1 MSSASSVATAGERR
15 RRAPTPAVLW
25 AIGIAGC
32 VASALTM
39 SMAFS
44 SERPEP
50 GLQGALSVWI
60 QLPYIVGGLIAWWR
74 RPDSRFGPLMV
85 IAGWVAFITTFSYST
100 LDLPYTVGQ
109 LFDLLPVA
117 LFLHVFLA
125 YPTGR
130 LEHRP
135 ERFVVGVAYTASVAL
150 QIAKMLLGSSGPDS
164 LVEVTSSPGA
174 AETLEQIELATL
186 SAALVAGV
194 ALLFVRRW
202 GSLRTTRRPITLL
215 VNSYALALAML
226 AVLLIAALFSWPSF
240 ETIHRIAF
248 AAIGLAPAVF
258 LTGLLSAR
266 LARAD
271 VGDLLVA
278 LDAHPAPGDLRKAIS
293 QALRDPSLT
302 LAYRLSETNTWADAE
317 GRPVEVPSPDPNRA
331 TTLIEREGVP
341 IAALLHDPSLED
353 ERELLGAVSAAG
365 GIALENARLQ
375 AELQA
380 QIQELRGSRARV
392 IDAEQKERQRLER
405 NLHDG
410 AQQRLISLSL
420 DLGELEASVGD
431 DPQARARLE
440 QARAEVGRSL
450 EELRDIARGIHPA
463 VLTDHGL
470 AVALQS
476 LAKRAPVPV
485 RLEADFGEDL
495 PQSHEVAAY
504 YVVSESLANVSKHAE
519 ATSARVEVAR
529 SNGELVVEVID
540 DGVGRADAPPGSG
553 LRGLVDRVEA
563 LDGSLVVTSPRAGGT
578 SVRAAIPCP

>member
-1 MSSASSVATAGERR
+1 MSSASSIATAGERLR
-15 RRAPTPAVLW
+15 RSPRPAVLW

-32 VASALTM
+32 LASALTM

-44 SERPEP
+44 SERPDP

-85 IAGWVAFITTFSYST
+85 IAGWLAFITTLSYT
-100 LDLPYTVGQ
+100 TFDLPYTVGQ

-130 LEHRP
+130 LEQRP
-135 ERFVVGVAYTASVAL
+135 ERVIVGVAYTASVAL
-150 QIAKMLLGSSGPDS
+150 QIPKMLLGGSGPDS
-164 LVEVTSSPGA
+164 LLEVSSNPGA
-174 AETLEQIELATL
+174 AHTIEQIELAIL

-194 ALLFVRRW
+194 VLLFVRRR
-202 GSLRTTRRPITLL
+202 GSWRTTRLPITLL

-226 AVLLIAALFSWPSF
+226 AVLLIAALFTWSSF

-248 AAIGLAPAVF
+248 GALGLAPAVF

-271 VGDLLVA
+271 VGDLLVS
-278 LDAHPAPGDLRKAIS
+278 LEAHPAPGVLRDAIS
-293 QALRDPSLT
+293 SALRDPSLT
-302 LAYRLSETNTWADAE
+302 LAYRLSGTDTWADAE
-317 GRPVEVPSPDPNRA
+317 GRPVEVPSPGQSRT
-331 TTLIEREGVP
+331 TTLIEREGMP
-341 IAALLHDPSLED
+341 IAALLHDASLED
-353 ERELLGAVSAAG
+353 ERELLEAVRAAG

-380 QIQELRGSRARV
+380 QIQELRRSRARLL
-392 IDAEQKERQRLER
+392 DAEQEERQRLER

-420 DLGELEASVGD
+420 DLGELEAAVQD
-431 DPQARARLE
+431 DPQAGARLKH
-440 QARAEVGRSL
+440 ARAEVGHSL
-450 EELRDIARGIHPA
+450 EELRSIARGIHPA

-476 LAKRAPVPV
+476 LVKRAPMRVE
-485 RLEADFGEDL
+485 LKADFDGAL
-495 PQSHEVAAY
+495 PRSHEVAAY

-519 ATSARVEVAR
+519 AASATVQVTR
-529 SNGELVVEVID
+529 SNGELVVEVTD
-540 DGVGRADAPPGSG
+540 DGVGRGDAAPGSG
-553 LRGLVDRVEA
+553 LRGLADRVEA
-563 LDGSLVVTSPRAGGT
+563 LDGNLVVTTPSAGGT
-578 SVRAAIPCP
+578 SVRVAIPCA